1 MSRHLPPSLDKS
13 DRSRPSGCVI
23 LTTTLFLI
31 GILASINKP
40 GAVWATAA
48 LMAVWSLVYQ
58 GTFGTGAWPIVVE
71 VPRSSLR
78 GHTQALA
85 TATQGCAGAIW
96 GFALPYAVNPNEG
109 DLGGKVGF
117 IYGAILFVC
126 TLGIYWYYPET
137 KGRTFAEIDALY
149 EMEVPAR
156 KFSKTKLALIPEE
169 AAKDVGDEKDEYTI
183 VHTERN

>member
-1 MSRHLPPSLDKS
+1 M
-13 DRSRPSGCVI
+13 
-23 LTTTLFLI
+23 
-31 GILASINKP
+31 ASINNT
-40 GAVWATAA
+40 AALWTTAA
-48 LMAVWSLVYQ
+48 LMAVWSIVYQ
-58 GTFGTGAWPIVVE
+58 ATAGSGAWPIVVE

-109 DLGGKVGF
+109 NLGGKVGF

-126 TLGIYWYYPET
+126 TLGIFWYYPET

-149 EMEVPAR
+149 ERGIPAR
-156 KFSKTKLALIPEE
+156 KFHKTKLTLIPDE
-169 AAKDVGDEKDEYTI
+169 AMKDGTDEKEGTTV
-183 VHTERN
+183 VHAECM